1 MIYSILNHGSK
12 QLFLKSLIFKV
23 RLTLLSWDSYKVRNV
38 TYLTAPSKAAIA
50 ALNPAVVTS
59 EEPSFFPLPSIP
71 SKQESKAGVR

>member
-1 MIYSILNHGSK
+1 MIYSTLNHGK
-12 QLFLKSLIFKV
+12 RKTLF
-23 RLTLLSWDSYKVRNV
+23 SWNSYKVSKV

-59 EEPSFFPLPSIP
+59 EEPSLFPLPSIP